1 MVCPGRPA
9 TRPSHEPRPGTRR
22 RAPRPTR
29 PRLRQLAQDR
39 AQLRC
44 RPPTALAGSTTGRT
58 TTIPATT
65 RPPPSP
71 PPPLAALYAESRRSR
86 LVIRCRAARSRSVVR
101 DARRLPAAPP
111 GRSFSSEQTRSR
123 WVNPRRAA
131 CGRVAALTAV
141 QASTSSSATTTD
153 GEAGRDRRSLAAGSP
168 PLGRRR
174 NCRPPD
180 AWAVCTAPWCAAC
193 SYSLRRA

>member
-1 MVCPGRPA
+1 MSWVCPSPCCPA
-9 TRPSHEPRPGTRR
+9 ANS
-22 RAPRPTR
+22 AASQ
-29 PRLRQLAQDR
+29 QLAQDW

-44 RPPTALAGSTTGRT
+44 RPPTAPAGSTTGRT

-71 PPPLAALYAESRRSR
+71 PSPLAALYAESRRSC
-86 LVIRCRAARSRSVVR
+86 LVLRCRAARSPSVVR

-168 PLGRRR
+168 PLDRRR